1 MSHTPF
7 SQHYHDELD
16 FGTKELTFERVATIN
31 RISTFLSP
39 KHAHSFAQY
48 FPTLLEPSS
57 VFKFCTLRMDF
68 HLWIEMQPFEWN
80 GKRECRDSF
89 VTRILC
95 SMITS
100 ELDLLAIVRFIILR
114 HGQMGIANDFLRC
127 KAYLLESVFRTW
139 TKKLHFQFNSVF
151 FFNMLTSIRMCV
163 LFSLLSQ
170 LSLDIYYVR
179 WRSLSVQ
186 ILLLLY

>member
-80 GKRECRDSF
+80 GKRKCRDSF

-127 KAYLLESVFRTW
+127 KAYLFRVRL
-139 TKKLHFQFNSVF
+139 LHVNEKITFSIQFRF
-151 FFNMLTSIRMCV
+151 
-163 LFSLLSQ
+163 LF
-170 LSLDIYYVR
+170 
-179 WRSLSVQ
+179 
-186 ILLLLY
+186 